1 MLLFKGTFGHVES
14 SLDNP
19 AENFPVQLRFFSG
32 QRPRKT
38 KNQYFKSFFWRF
50 HLCTLGFCFDTPEHF
65 FTKIR
70 ENFPQNPKRDDDS
83 INYFYHFFLKVLLR
97 TREMHF

>member
-14 SLDNP
+14 SLDKP

-38 KNQYFKSFFWRF
+38 KNKYFKSFFDVF
-50 HLCTLGFCFDTPEHF
+50 ISVHLVSVSTRLNIFLPKSEKTSL
-65 FTKIR
+65 KI
-70 ENFPQNPKRDDDS
+70 PK
-83 INYFYHFFLKVLLR
+83 
-97 TREMHF
+97 EMMIV